1 MLAGSTFAL
10 EKRRSG
16 SSVGGRLQCAASRSN
31 PMKKPTRTEDEFNAS
46 ELICAVARQ
55 DKEAFGRLFEHF
67 APRIKAM
74 LMRKGLA
81 DHRAEDLAQETM
93 LMVWR
98 KASKFKPEGSH
109 AAAWIFTIARNRQ
122 IDRARQEKH
131 DVQGAEALIED
142 AADERPLAD
151 AVLAASQDR
160 ERLRDALDGLSREQ
174 QTVVRL
180 SFFEDRP
187 HSEIAE
193 VLSIPIGTVKSR
205 LRLAMGR
212 LRNLL
217 DDTQ

>member
-1 MLAGSTFAL
+1 MLAGSTVAL
-10 EKRRSG
+10 GKRRSG
-16 SSVGGRLQCAASRSN
+16 SSIRATFQRAGSRSN
-31 PMKKPTRTEDEFNAS
+31 AMKKPSPDEDVFDAS

-81 DHRAEDLAQETM
+81 EHRAEDLAQETM

-98 KASKFKPEGSH
+98 KANKFNPEGAN

-122 IDRARQEKH
+122 IDRVRQEKH
-131 DVQGAEALIED
+131 DIQGAEALIED
-142 AADERPLAD
+142 ASDESPLAD

-174 QTVVRL
+174 LTVVRL

-212 LRNLL
+212 LRDLL